1 MTISVDKTTFT
12 TLTRPNF
19 TVSETVTAS
28 TDDASSETINSVSA
42 VVNQTESNITI
53 TGGSSSVAVSGS
65 YGNPFTD
72 TFTYVNAGSSN
83 LLMTPITVTG
93 QDNVP
98 ADQIFFELSQDT
110 SATAS
115 RTYTVTVTY
124 NTSLTETFTVT
135 QTINNEFDAI
145 KTFVSE
151 YYD

>member
-19 TVSETVTAS
+19 TVSETVIAS

-53 TGGSSSVAVSGS
+53 TGGSTSVAVSGS

-115 RTYTVTVTY
+115 SPYTVTVTY

>member
-1 MTISVDKTTFT
+1 
-12 TLTRPNF
+12 
-19 TVSETVTAS
+19 
-28 TDDASSETINSVSA
+28 
-42 VVNQTESNITI
+42 
-53 TGGSSSVAVSGS
+53 
-65 YGNPFTD
+65 
-72 TFTYVNAGSSN
+72 
-83 LLMTPITVTG
+83 MTPITVTG